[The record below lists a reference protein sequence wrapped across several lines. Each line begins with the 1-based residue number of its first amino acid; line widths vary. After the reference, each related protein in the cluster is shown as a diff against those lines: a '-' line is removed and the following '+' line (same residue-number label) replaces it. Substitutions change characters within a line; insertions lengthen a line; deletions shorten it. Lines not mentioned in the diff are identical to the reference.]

1 MWCNILSSP
10 PSLLFNFR
18 YLVRFLLSIDV
29 IHVDVGRGHSRF
41 HRMRRMRLVLDIAQH
56 FGLFW
61 LFNRKRMMNTTD
73 DEKKKNC
80 GRSSFSADPSA
91 IKWKLNDLSNK
102 NLRFSV
108 SILWTVDIQHLTTLN
123 RLAAKCIR
131 GIVYSIDRPSLVC
144 LFVHIQ
150 SSSNFHTMGS
160 IISHN

>member
-1 MWCNILSSP
+1 MIFTKSTKSKFDLISLYHLYNSKKRNEIVYTLFLYFNVMQYSFFP

-29 IHVDVGRGHSRF
+29 IHVVDVGRGHSRF
-41 HRMRRMRLVLDIAQH
+41 HRMRRMRLVLDIAQY

-102 NLRFSV
+102 NLHKVFSFHFV
-108 SILWTVDIQHLTTLN
+108 LLSTFNTSQHST
-123 RLAAKCIR
+123 
-131 GIVYSIDRPSLVC
+131 D
-144 LFVHIQ
+144 
-150 SSSNFHTMGS
+150 
-160 IISHN
+160 